1 MKWWII
7 ASALMLTACASKPE
21 VKYYTVSSSL
31 LEAKEAKGSAVLAVE
46 QFVGD
51 AAYEDTRMVYRE
63 SQFELDYYYYH
74 RWTSPPAV
82 MISDYLRV
90 AYARSGLFRT
100 VESGFTPEAAAFLNG
115 RIVAVEE
122 VDVDEDNWKAR
133 VVIDMRLRNSKT
145 GRVVWAE
152 TLTEEEPMD
161 EQTPEGLARAVSRA
175 MARIVERS
183 GPIIARE
190 AEAVDRRQQQQEEQF
205 LPTSPDEF

>member
-7 ASALMLTACASKPE
+7 AAALMLTACASKPE